1 MKNFTVRKYQ
11 QKQVHLFTEC
21 SFGCIFLL
29 SFWSPSRF
37 TLCSLSKWSS
47 SCRITLMNSHPGPGS
62 LASGNG
68 LAREKSCEDG
78 LKTFLENFKIESGHV
93 QTQKGK
99 QPFQTQMVILED
111 QSLVGSPCGQA
122 HSRVPLEMCCPAS
135 PVVPH

>member
-11 QKQVHLFTEC
+11 QKQVHLFTVFFWMHLP
-21 SFGCIFLL
+21 SFILESQPLYPLLSKQVVFLL
-29 SFWSPSRF
+29 QNHPDKLSPGTWEPGFWEW
-37 TLCSLSKWSS
+37 TCQ
-47 SCRITLMNSHPGPGS
+47 
-62 LASGNG
+62 
-68 LAREKSCEDG
+68 EKSCEDG
-78 LKTFLENFKIESGHV
+78 LKTFLVNFKIESGHV

-99 QPFQTQMVILED
+99 QPFQTQMVILAD